1 MNGAQTVDRTC
12 SLLKEIGRHSA
23 AGVRLVDLT
32 TTLGLSRPTVH
43 RILQSLAAV
52 DFVRQDAVTRRY
64 RLGGTIYGL
73 GLAAPGPLERLPELR
88 PTLDALAARTGDTV
102 YLMLRRGDEVM
113 CIARAEGATPIR
125 TYVIE
130 VGAIRPIGA
139 TIAGITMLAAM
150 DDDEVDAILARTTV
164 AMRQF
169 RNATPDYVRE
179 QIARVRRNG
188 YCISEQIY
196 IEGATGISAPVRTPE
211 GPPYLAVSM
220 SAISSRV
227 TKSRIKPL
235 TEELMRTCAQ
245 IAATLNRNPSNAGA
259 AIR

>member
-1 MNGAQTVDRTC
+1 MTGAQTVERAC
-12 SLLKEIGRHSA
+12 HLLKEIGRNST

-32 TTLGLSRPTVH
+32 TALGLSRPTVH
-43 RILQSLAAV
+43 RILQSLVVA
-52 DFVRQDAVTRRY
+52 DFVRQDAVTKRY

-73 GLAAPGPLERLPELR
+73 GLAASGPLERLPELR
-88 PTLDALAARTGDTV
+88 PTLDTLAARTGDTV

-125 TYVIE
+125 TYVID
-130 VGAIRPIGA
+130 VGASRPIGA

-150 DDDEVDAILARTTV
+150 GDAEIEEILKRTAV

-169 RNATPDYVRE
+169 RNATPEYVRA
-179 QIARVRRNG
+179 QVARARSDG

-196 IEGATGISAPVRTPE
+196 IEGATGISAPVRVPE
-211 GPPYLAVSM
+211 GPPYLAISM

-227 TKSRIKPL
+227 TRDRIKTL
-235 TEELMRTCAQ
+235 TDELIRACTQ
-245 IAATLNRNPSNAGA
+245 IAMKLNRT
-259 AIR
+259 